1 VLRRKLERRITI
13 LKLAT
18 LTAILAAL
26 SFIPMVPAG
35 HAYGNTAIWQIGFSG
50 NCDNPQLCGP
60 PFGLGGFWG
69 WVEFD
74 QGGVGDATV
83 AECSHLFSDTP
94 PLSGAQSFLIE
105 IENWYVAPGS
115 AGPMTFFLGDGEVT
129 IVGHTGGPPMTVPLG
144 AVFPA
149 PFDTGFPAV
158 PGHYSTS
165 EILGFSAPGVAF
177 QYQVV
182 QIPNR

>member
-1 VLRRKLERRITI
+1 MERRITI
-13 LKLAT
+13 LKLVA
-18 LTAILAAL
+18 LTAILSAL
-26 SFIPMVPAG
+26 SFISMVPAG

-50 NCDNPQLCGP
+50 NCDNPHLCGP

-74 QGGVGDATV
+74 QGGVGDAT
-83 AECSHLFSDTP
+83 
-94 PLSGAQSFLIE
+94 LIE

>member
-1 VLRRKLERRITI
+1 MLRRKLERRITI

-35 HAYGNTAIWQIGFSG
+35 HAYNNTAIWQIGFSG
-50 NCDNPQLCGP
+50 NCNNPDLCGP

-83 AECSHLFSDTP
+83 TECSHLSSDTA

-115 AGPMTFFLGDGEVT
+115 AGPMTFFVPDGTAT
-129 IVGHTGGPPMTVPLG
+129 IVGHTGGPPVTVPLSSIL
-144 AVFPA
+144 AA
-149 PFDTGFPAV
+149 DTGFPAV
-158 PGHYSTS
+158 AGHYSTD
-165 EILGFSAPGVAF
+165 EILGFSAPGVSF